1 MPRLQFAARTRAER
15 QQARAR
21 LGKLRDNKVHR
32 RTLTKS
38 QQYVSVFQLWVQS
51 VGLAPANTIEIL
63 DRQVMEY
70 IEWLWDQGFGKSDAG
85 YTLSALQHTLQVRR
99 SFVGSWG
106 LFKVWSRLELPVRAP
121 PMPVRVAFGLAGACV
136 SLQRN
141 DLATIM
147 VLAFSAML
155 RTTEFLT
162 LRYSFL
168 HFNYALDR
176 LVIVLPLTKSGQR
189 KGTIEH
195 VVVDDGPV
203 VRLVHHLTQGRC
215 DNALIFTDS
224 PHCFRRIFDNM
235 LAQLGL
241 ANLHLRPYSFRR
253 GGATE
258 FFNHSQSMDAVLERG
273 RWGSPDTARI
283 YLTAGL
289 SELNSMNILPRSDQ
303 WLRVLVSRL
312 RM

>member
-1 MPRLQFAARTRAER
+1 M
-15 QQARAR
+15 
-21 LGKLRDNKVHR
+21 
-32 RTLTKS
+32 
-38 QQYVSVFQLWVQS
+38 
-51 VGLAPANTIEIL
+51 GLFPATTVETL
-63 DRQVMEY
+63 DRQLMEF
-70 IEWLWDQGFGKSDAG
+70 IEWLWDEGFGKADAG
-85 YTLSALQHTLQVRR
+85 YTLSAVQHTLQVKRC
-99 SFVGSWG
+99 FVCAWG

-121 PMPVRVAFGLAGACV
+121 PMPVRVAFGLAGACA

-147 VLAFSAML
+147 VLAFAAML

-162 LRYSFL
+162 LRFSFL
-168 HFNYALDR
+168 HFSYQLDR

-203 VRLVHHLTQGRC
+203 VRLVHRLTQGRC
-215 DNALIFTDS
+215 DNQLIFAES
-224 PHCFRRIFDNM
+224 AQSFRRIFDDM
-235 LAQLGL
+235 LDQLGL
-241 ANLHLRPYSFRR
+241 SSLNLRPYSFRT

-258 FFNHSQSMDAVLERG
+258 SFNHSQSMDAILERG
-273 RWGSPDTARI
+273 RWCSPNTARI

-289 SELNSMNILPRSDQ
+289 NELNNMRILPRSDE

-312 RM
+312 LA